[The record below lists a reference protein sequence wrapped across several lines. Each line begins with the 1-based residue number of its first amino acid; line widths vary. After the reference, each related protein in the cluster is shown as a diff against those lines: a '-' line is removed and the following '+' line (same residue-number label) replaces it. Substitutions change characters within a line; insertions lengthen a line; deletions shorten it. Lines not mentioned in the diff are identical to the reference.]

1 MSRSQKRVAATHVHV
16 SVMSSRFDLSEVP
29 GETERKT
36 VAKPVLRL
44 RDPAGSGAGPGPW
57 MAQRRLAPMPSGL
70 LIPAAPVVSS

>member
-29 GETERKT
+29 GETQRKT

-44 RDPAGSGAGPGPW
+44 RDPAGSEAGPGPW

-70 LIPAAPVVSS
+70 LVPAAPVVSS

>member
-1 MSRSQKRVAATHVHV
+1 
-16 SVMSSRFDLSEVP
+16 MSSRFDLSEVP
-29 GETERKT
+29 GETQRKT

-44 RDPAGSGAGPGPW
+44 RDPAGSEAGPGPGPW